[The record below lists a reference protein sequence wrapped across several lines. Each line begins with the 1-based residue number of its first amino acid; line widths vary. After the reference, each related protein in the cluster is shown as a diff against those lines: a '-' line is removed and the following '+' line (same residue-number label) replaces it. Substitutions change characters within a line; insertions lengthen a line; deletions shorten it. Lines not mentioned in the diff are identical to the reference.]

1 MSLDSINC
9 LVPKA
14 QAPVIDIYILIAS
27 SFVKTDSKVKDL
39 NSVKSLVLNLYISDS
54 LASSNVLP
62 CE

>member
-9 LVPKA
+9 FVPKT
-14 QAPVIDIYILIAS
+14 QAPVTDIYILIAS
-27 SFVKTDSKVKDL
+27 SLDKTDSGVKDL
-39 NSVKSLVLNLYISDS
+39 NSDKFLVLNLYTSDS